1 MKKLMYAVFVLGI
14 FGLALTGCK
23 AEGEIDADD
32 HSSITA
38 PR

>member
-1 MKKLMYAVFVLGI
+1 MKKLMYAVVLIGI
-14 FGLALTGCK
+14 FGLALTGCR
-23 AEGEIDADD
+23 AEGEIDD